1 MSNVRNIHFEAVGSY
16 LRPAELKEAR
26 AKFAD
31 GKISATD
38 LRAVEDRLIT
48 EVIKQQKAHRLPY
61 ITDGEFRRS
70 YWHLDFMWGF
80 NGVEHIELEHGYQ
93 FHGEETT
100 KGSIQ
105 LTGKITGENHPF
117 IKDFLFVKK
126 FEELDAKGE
135 YIFEAK
141 QTVPAPAQ
149 FLAELFR
156 GKNAENTRKFY
167 PNTTQLIE
175 DIAQAYRTFFQEIYA
190 AGCRTIQLDDCT
202 WGMIVDSDYWKA
214 KVGNGFTLE
223 QEALQYLKV
232 NNLAIEGKPE
242 GLTINT
248 HVCRGN
254 YHSCYATKG
263 AYDAVAPYLF
273 AHEDVDTF
281 YLEYDDE
288 RSGGFEPLKYVA
300 DGKKVVLGLV
310 TSKSPVLEDKAT
322 VIARIHEAAKY
333 ISLNRLSLSP
343 QCGFASCEIG
353 NKLTDAEQWA
363 KIDLVT
369 QTIAQ
374 TGTVHEQRHVVLMAD
389 SGQRFQLCLGVQ
401 GAVLRR
407 VGDVHHAREHE
418 MVHIV
423 IGIEGTAPVLNRPGI
438 QLAVGV
444 RQADD
449 LVARELDGTGL
460 VSGHMAGGCGHH
472 TLPAAQHRCNDDG
485 VALGA
490 ARNEPDIGI
499 RCAARRADLL
509 PRAGAIGIGAVAG
522 DLFKV
527 GLHQLL

>member
-48 EVIKQQKAHRLPY
+48 EAISQQKAHRLPY

-117 IKDFLFVKK
+117 IKDFLFVKQ
-126 FEELDAKGE
+126 FEELDANGE

-190 AGCRTIQLDDCT
+190 AGCRTVQLDDCT

-214 KVGNGFTLE
+214 KVGTGFTLE

-232 NNLAIEGKPE
+232 NNLAIEAN
-242 GLTINT
+242 L
-248 HVCRGN
+248 RG
-254 YHSCYATKG
+254 
-263 AYDAVAPYLF
+263 
-273 AHEDVDTF
+273 
-281 YLEYDDE
+281 
-288 RSGGFEPLKYVA
+288 
-300 DGKKVVLGLV
+300 
-310 TSKSPVLEDKAT
+310 
-322 VIARIHEAAKY
+322 
-333 ISLNRLSLSP
+333 
-343 QCGFASCEIG
+343 
-353 NKLTDAEQWA
+353 
-363 KIDLVT
+363 
-369 QTIAQ
+369 
-374 TGTVHEQRHVVLMAD
+374 
-389 SGQRFQLCLGVQ
+389 
-401 GAVLRR
+401 
-407 VGDVHHAREHE
+407 
-418 MVHIV
+418 
-423 IGIEGTAPVLNRPGI
+423 
-438 QLAVGV
+438 
-444 RQADD
+444 
-449 LVARELDGTGL
+449 
-460 VSGHMAGGCGHH
+460 
-472 TLPAAQHRCNDDG
+472 
-485 VALGA
+485 
-490 ARNEPDIGI
+490 
-499 RCAARRADLL
+499 
-509 PRAGAIGIGAVAG
+509 
-522 DLFKV
+522 
-527 GLHQLL
+527 